1 MEIVIPV
8 YNEERSLPGCVAA
21 LTSFLDNVPWQASIT
36 VADNASTD
44 RTLHAARALAVADPR
59 IRVVHLEQK
68 GRGRAL
74 KRVWLSSTA
83 DVVAYMD
90 VDLST
95 DLHALVPLIA
105 PLVADHSDVA
115 IGTRLARSSSVT
127 RGPKREFIS
136 RTYNR
141 MLRTLMAAGFSDAQC
156 GFKAMRTDAARR
168 ILPHVE
174 DDNWFFDT
182 ELLVLAERAGYRVHE
197 VPVDWTDDPD
207 SRVDVVKTATE
218 DLRGMWRV
226 SKGLLTGRID
236 VDSFARTP
244 RTAAGPVAVGVPGAG
259 PDSDGGSGGD
269 TGPGTGTGVDSRL
282 GGQMLRFIVVGVLC
296 TLAYAVLYPLFRL
309 IMWAQFANFVALA
322 LTAVVNT
329 DLNRAFTFGVVSRD
343 RLRRDRFQGFGVF
356 LLCWAVTAGSLLI
369 LHVTD
374 PGASTLT
381 ELTVLTVANLVATV
395 LRFVLLRTIFS
406 GRKVR

>member
-21 LTSFLDNVPWQASIT
+21 LTSFLDNVPWQASVT

-44 RTLHAARALAVADPR
+44 RTLDAARALAVADPR
-59 IRVVHLEQK
+59 IRVVHLAQK

-83 DVVAYMD
+83 DVVVYMD

-105 PLVADHSDVA
+105 PLVADHSDIA

-136 RTYNR
+136 RMYNR

-156 GFKAMRTDAARR
+156 GFKAMRTDAARK

-226 SKGLLTGRID
+226 SKGLFTGRID
-236 VDSFARTP
+236 VDSFARAP
-244 RTAAGPVAVGVPGAG
+244 RAAAGPVAEGVPGT
-259 PDSDGGSGGD
+259 GGD
-269 TGPGTGTGVDSRL
+269 AGGGARSPLS
-282 GGQMLRFIVVGVLC
+282 GQMLRFIVVGLLS

-309 IMWAQFANFVALA
+309 IMWAQLANFVALA

-329 DLNRAFTFGVVSRD
+329 DLNRAFTFGVASRD
-343 RLRRDRFQGFGVF
+343 RLRLDRFRGFGVF
-356 LLCWAVTAGSLLI
+356 LLCWAVTAGSLLM

-374 PGASTLT
+374 PGASALT

-395 LRFVLLRTIFS
+395 LRFVLFRMIFT